1 MRISTAWSYQST
13 VSTMLNQQ
21 GNLNESQLKL
31 SSGKKYLTPSEN
43 PMAASSLIDFNQNIQ
58 ETQQYQTNIS
68 AAQAKLNLEASSL
81 GSATGVLQSIR
92 DLAVQGLND
101 INTAQNRTQ
110 IAGEIDQLNQQL
122 QTIANTQD
130 ANGEYIFSGSISN
143 KQAYTLTAGAYTYN
157 GDGNQRN
164 VIIGPNRQ
172 VAEGDPG
179 SNVFGAITAVPPA
192 LTAGNIPNILQAVA
206 QLSSDL
212 KANTP
217 SAASLTDID
226 NALKSMDT
234 IQASVGARL
243 QAVTSQQNI
252 NDQTILDNKA
262 TSSAIGDLDY
272 ASAIS
277 QFDLQQTALQA
288 SQQAF
293 TKVQGLSLFQYI

>member
-13 VSTMLNQQ
+13 VSNMLNQQ

-43 PMAASSLIDFNQNIQ
+43 PMAASSLIDFSQNIQ
-58 ETQQYQTNIS
+58 ETQQYQTNIT

-81 GSATGVLQSIR
+81 SSATSVLQSIR
-92 DLAVQGLND
+92 ELTVQGLND
-101 INTAQNRTQ
+101 INTQQNRQQ

-130 ANGEYIFSGSISN
+130 ANGEYIFSGNISN
-143 KQAYTLTAGAYTYN
+143 QQAYTLSAGAYTYN
-157 GDGNQRN
+157 GDSNQRN

-172 VAEGDPG
+172 VAAGDPG

-192 LTAGNIPNILQAVA
+192 LTAGSIPNILQAVA

-217 SAASLTDID
+217 KAASLTDID
-226 NALKSMDT
+226 NALKGIGA

-243 QAVTSQQNI
+243 QAMASQQNI